1 MNSTR
6 PSSVHPSEE
15 VLALFARTDLSWI
28 QGLRVGGHL
37 RRCAE
42 CQQQMLSLR
51 SAVTE
56 LQREAAAETLTAFE
70 AVADWK
76 TLEREMIGNIV
87 VGVAA
92 SRCIERVGR
101 RQSWLPRV
109 VVAVGLGALF
119 VGGWITHMPGQ
130 QTRQLA
136 DSLRRLTAFRRVPRP
151 ANVVETTAN
160 GIAVRSDGVTLT
172 ILHPPSARVS
182 LSGNSAV
189 QARYIDED
197 TGQLTITNVYGQ

>member
-1 MNSTR
+1 MSSTR
-6 PSSVHPSEE
+6 QSSVHPSEE
-15 VLALFARTDLSWI
+15 ILALFARSDLSRVS
-28 QGLRVGGHL
+28 GLRVGRHL
-37 RRCAE
+37 RRCGE
-42 CQQQMLSLR
+42 CERRMLAFR
-51 SAVTE
+51 SAVAE
-56 LQREAAAETLTAFE
+56 LQRDAAAETLTGFE

-76 TLEREMIGNIV
+76 ALEREMVGNIV

-101 RQSWLPRV
+101 RQRWVPRV
-109 VVAVGLGALF
+109 AIGVGLSALF
-119 VGGWITHMPGQ
+119 VGGWVTHMPGQ

-136 DSLRRLTAFRRVPRP
+136 DSLGRLVAFRRVPQP
-151 ANVVETTAN
+151 ANVVETTVN